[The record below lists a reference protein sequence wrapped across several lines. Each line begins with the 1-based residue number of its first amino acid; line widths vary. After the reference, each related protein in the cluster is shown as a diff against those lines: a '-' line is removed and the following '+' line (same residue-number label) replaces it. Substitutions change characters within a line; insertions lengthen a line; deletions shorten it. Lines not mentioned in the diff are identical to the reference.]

1 MVFEKE
7 TSGSNV
13 CREAVTGQF
22 VGSSIAVNGDSG
34 RTASHAGSEDR
45 GDVAHD
51 RTVRSAYRGRI
62 LTRAMAQE
70 IETEREESDRI
81 DEKLRSEDDNEWD
94 RSLTLALREEEHLL
108 SVEEELHQD
117 ERRMCENCH
126 RCDVLIGRSLE
137 MVRVLKTSLKQRQRN
152 QYKFWMMDCG
162 SASEISLCR
171 ECVLFCSINEG
182 SGNTKKSEW
191 NVMWPSYVWGS
202 ILLNRQLWQHCGQST
217 IWSLFPEV
225 VLSNLED
232 IHPIWDDV
240 TIESQ
245 QYDKATK
252 EKKIG
257 AMKKMVVKYCVYN
270 IRCPWGCL
278 AHMRSCDHGFLPLDQ
293 LLRHYFCTGMSSP
306 LPVISSTNL
315 QIRQGIKDMVKGAR
329 LDYFSFNDC
338 LVRNKSFPI
347 RRCLVVNKE
356 QGACVMTCKLHNGG
370 DHLSYIHSAVNP
382 VTRNLPCFYSD
393 QLSPAVMVPR
403 SIRTVKNHSHNF
415 GFELRR
421 CEGGFDGVDSSFI
434 VQRGRFDFTS
444 VIADKNELLTVYF
457 REDIRTTLDDIVRRG
472 FLSSQLA
479 NLLCRR
485 SDELFDD
492 DTMRTTLSELRGGA
506 SYVSLTDSMSLLQ
519 DLNIHESGKE
529 YFINQLT
536 QLQDSI
542 SFVPNWMRRLV
553 YCHPSGSNQ
562 YGAPFHRIYI
572 GGIRSKEDSR
582 VFGMAGC

>member
-1 MVFEKE
+1 MAFENE
-7 TSGSNV
+7 TLGSEV
-13 CREAVTGQF
+13 SRDPVTGKL
-22 VGSSIAVNGDSG
+22 VGASVAVNGGSD
-34 RTASHAGSEDR
+34 RTASAAPIEDR
-45 GDVAHD
+45 HDVAHE

-70 IETEREESDRI
+70 IEAEREEADRI
-81 DEKLRSEDDNEWD
+81 EEELRSEDDNKWD
-94 RSLTLALREEEHLL
+94 RSLTLALREEDRLL
-108 SVEEELHQD
+108 SVKEELHQD

-137 MVRVLKTSLKQRQRN
+137 MVRVLKTSLKRRRKN

-171 ECVLFCSINEG
+171 ECVLFCC
-182 SGNTKKSEW
+182 SGNTKESEW

-217 IWSLFPEV
+217 IWSLFPEDWRAWWRQSIEEKCDYV
-225 VLSNLED
+225 ILSNLED

-245 QYDKATK
+245 QYDKVMK

-278 AHMRSCDHGFLPLDQ
+278 AHMRSCDHGFVPLDQ

-306 LPVISSTNL
+306 LPVISSTDL
-315 QIRQGIKDMVKGAR
+315 KLRQGIKDMVKGAR

-356 QGACVMTCKLHNGG
+356 RGACVMTCKLHDGG

-403 SIRTVKNHSHNF
+403 STRTVKNHSHNF

-444 VIADKNELLTVYF
+444 VIADKNELLTVYC

-485 SDELFDD
+485 SHELFDD
-492 DTMRTTLSELRGGA
+492 DNMRTTLSELRGGA
-506 SYVSLTDSMSLLQ
+506 SYVSLTDSMSLLR
-519 DLNIHESGKE
+519 DLSTDESGKE

-536 QLQDSI
+536 RLQDSI

-572 GGIRSKEDSR
+572 G
-582 VFGMAGC
+582 